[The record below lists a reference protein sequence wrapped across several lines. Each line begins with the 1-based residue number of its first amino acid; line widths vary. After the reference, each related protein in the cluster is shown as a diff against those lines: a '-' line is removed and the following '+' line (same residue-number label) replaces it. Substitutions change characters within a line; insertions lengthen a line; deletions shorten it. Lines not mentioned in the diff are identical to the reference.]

1 MVKPLSPAGRRPQ
14 CGEDSGKEHPHLH
27 RWSDGQMVRE
37 AVGIQKGGGVNSVT
51 FIRHL
56 FIGSRVSEGQMKTLL
71 RGFLALV
78 IHTERGSRAAAFDII
93 PDNGGWNCYKRASLP
108 QAWGHLQM
116 AFQDV
121 GVWGQDNSRVSV
133 FSRVYR
139 EHRPQSPQ
147 TALQENIPK
156 H

>member
-56 FIGSRVSEGQMKTLL
+56 FIGPIVSEGQTKTLL

-78 IHTERGSRAAAFDII
+78 IHTELGSRAAAFDII
-93 PDNGGWNCYKRASLP
+93 PDNGGWLE
-108 QAWGHLQM
+108 L
-116 AFQDV
+116 
-121 GVWGQDNSRVSV
+121 
-133 FSRVYR
+133 
-139 EHRPQSPQ
+139 
-147 TALQENIPK
+147 L
-156 H
+156 